1 MDLPMINSPTRF
13 MLGSFCRGR
22 MLDAHVGN
30 DGRDAAALHQFFD
43 GLRTRESGFDSFNGS
58 SGKVVFGA
66 QGDDRAAPMK
76 NVSNELESRG
86 PHQTFGI
93 NAQGDV
99 VNRFAAMN
107 RF

>member
-1 MDLPMINSPTRF
+1 
-13 MLGSFCRGR
+13 MLGGFRGRR

-30 DGRDAAALHQFFD
+30 DGRDAAALLQSFD
-43 GLRTRESGFDSFNGS
+43 GLRTGESGFDNLDAR

-66 QGDDRAAPMK
+66 QGDDRAASMK

-86 PHQTFGI
+86 THQTLRI
-93 NAQGDV
+93 NAQSDV